1 MKALAI
7 FFLALSLPASADWVE
22 LFNGKDFTNFGAPG
36 KTEQNGYLVKDGII
50 ESSMQ
55 SRNLITEKQYSDY
68 ILELEFQL
76 TPGANNGLGI
86 HYPGSGNPAY
96 TGMELQIIDN
106 TADKY

>member
-1 MKALAI
+1 MKALATC
-7 FFLALSLPASADWVE
+7 FLALSLPASADWVE

-36 KTEQNGYLVKDGII
+36 KTEQNGYFVKDGII
-50 ESSMQ
+50 ESSRK
-55 SRNLITEKQYSDY
+55 SGNLITEKQYSDY

-96 TGMELQIIDN
+96 T
-106 TADKY
+106 